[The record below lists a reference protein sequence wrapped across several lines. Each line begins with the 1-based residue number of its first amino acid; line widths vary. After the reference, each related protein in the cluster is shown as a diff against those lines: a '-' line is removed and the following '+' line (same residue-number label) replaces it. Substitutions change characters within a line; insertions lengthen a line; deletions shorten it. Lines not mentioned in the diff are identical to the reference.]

1 MVETMEIC
9 KWKSYECSFNA
20 KRKLFHPFSYD
31 RDEETESE
39 TKIRMPQDEYD
50 NMESAGNE
58 TSKEKLFTTFFSVD
72 TFDFNLI
79 IIIQHEMKLL

>member
-1 MVETMEIC
+1 MEIC
-9 KWKSYECSFNA
+9 KLKSYECSSKT
-20 KRKLFHPFSYD
+20 KRKLSPPFSYD

-58 TSKEKLFTTFFSVD
+58 ASKEKLFTTFFSVD
-72 TFDFNLI
+72 TFDFNFI
-79 IIIQHEMKLL
+79 IIIQDEMKLL